1 MRGLFQSNMNDLNKQ
16 KLKMWTEKI
25 EELQKDYDLTMQKRA
40 AAAAE
45 GDLSEN
51 AAYEMLTEQAQVIS
65 AQINNV
71 QKIIADLKGSK

>member
-1 MRGLFQSNMNDLNKQ
+1 MDENIRQE
-16 KLKMWTEKI
+16 KLKMWKEKLL
-25 EELQKDYDLTMQKRA
+25 ELQNDYSVCMQKRA

-65 AQINNV
+65 AQMNNV
-71 QKIIADLKGSK
+71 QKILASLEKK